1 MEELMKALGVK
12 SVNDMTLEEI
22 KTRIDDYQDFNDS
35 LEEISETLE
44 INTGVYMDLEFI
56 YEMHKETIEKDYR
69 ERYEHNL
76 RFYERNPRALTNV
89 LIAMVMRTHAKIGEI
104 SFMLDSDLDGLQ
116 YREAEILDDMEQSQ
130 IADSEN
136 CEFCG
141 GNCDDCYI
149 SGCCSSAVS
158 R

>member
-1 MEELMKALGVK
+1 MEELMKTLGVK

-22 KTRIDDYQDFNDS
+22 KTRIEDYQDFNGS

-44 INTGVYMDLEFI
+44 INTGVYRDLDFL
-56 YEMHKETIEKDYR
+56 YEIHKETIEKDYR

-76 RFYERNPRALTNV
+76 RFYERNSRALINV

-104 SFMLDSDLDGLQ
+104 SFMLNNDLEGLQ
-116 YREAEILDDMEQSQ
+116 YHEAEILDDMEQSQ
-130 IADSEN
+130 IADSEY
-136 CEFCG
+136 CEF
-141 GNCDDCYI
+141 CDDCYI
-149 SGCCSSAVS
+149 SGCSASAVS